1 MAESLTLCPRFTY
14 IFLPPNRPSQL
25 KPESLEGKRRVWEM
39 GEGSNLHLWVSNQLD
54 GKRGLKYF
62 FFFRQAIIKVEKRL
76 KTKKA
81 HSRCFFSSYLQ
92 NIYKSSYFFFVC
104 FVEWW
109 KQ

>member
-1 MAESLTLCPRFTY
+1 
-14 IFLPPNRPSQL
+14 
-25 KPESLEGKRRVWEM
+25 M